1 MSYPKRGEIYWV
13 DIPEHHSVGREQ
25 FKQRPFVVVSC
36 NQINS
41 ANEIVVG
48 VPLSTRTAK
57 KNRNHRILIPASDMV
72 SSPTQKW
79 KPQDSIALTEQLRAL
94 SLERFEQ
101 PRIGKL
107 TPRALAAIELGIAYV
122 LDLP

>member
-1 MSYPKRGEIYWV
+1 
-13 DIPEHHSVGREQ
+13 
-25 FKQRPFVVVSC
+25 
-36 NQINS
+36 
-41 ANEIVVG
+41 
-48 VPLSTRTAK
+48 
-57 KNRNHRILIPASDMV
+57 MV
-72 SSPTQKW
+72 SSTAQGW

-107 TPRALAAIELGIAYV
+107 TPRALAAVELGIAYV